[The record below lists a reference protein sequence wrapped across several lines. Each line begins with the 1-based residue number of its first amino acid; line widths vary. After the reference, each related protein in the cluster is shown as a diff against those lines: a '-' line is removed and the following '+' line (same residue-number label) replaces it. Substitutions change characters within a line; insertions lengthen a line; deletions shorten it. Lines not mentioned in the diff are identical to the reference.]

1 MPSETRPKGLAVANR
16 KQNKKLY
23 ARLREN
29 GLRKKVARQ
38 LTELSSHV
46 GGGKKPRKPM
56 REAVDRL
63 EATVQELRAHVGH
76 GDRQA
81 AARKGARTR
90 AANSRRRSAAGRK
103 AARSRSSR

>member
-1 MPSETRPKGLAVANR
+1 VANR

-23 ARLREN
+23 TRLREN
-29 GLRKKVARQ
+29 GIRKKVARQ
-38 LTELSSHV
+38 LTEMSSHV
-46 GGGKKPRKPM
+46 RAGKKSSSPM

-76 GDRQA
+76 GDRKA
-81 AARKGARTR
+81 AGRKAARTR

-103 AARSRSSR
+103 AARTRSSR